1 MQDVEIGVVLVSGAN
16 RGIGRCVADSFW
28 RAGYHV
34 VATSRSQNQ
43 SHALREVKPR
53 YFQAGLEVRDQNSIQ
68 KLVSEIEEHFGR
80 LHALVNNAGV
90 GVFEASDALQREDVQ
105 EMFDT
110 NVVGLF
116 ALTQAV
122 CPLLLKAGGGR
133 VINLGSIV
141 DNLSVPG
148 NSAYGASKAAVASM
162 TGTFNEEYKGR
173 NIRFSLVSPGAV
185 RTEIW
190 DGREG
195 FDPEKMLSVDDVAE
209 IILDIARKPL
219 HVRIDAV
226 RINPPAGLL

>member
-1 MQDVEIGVVLVSGAN
+1 MEDVETGIVLVSGAN
-16 RGIGRCVADSFW
+16 RGIGRCVADTFW

-34 VATSRSQNQ
+34 IGTFRSRDRP
-43 SHALREVKPR
+43 HTLREVKLK
-53 YFQAGLEVRDQNSIQ
+53 YFQAGLEVRNQDSING
-68 KLVSEIEEHFGR
+68 LIAEIERQFGR
-80 LHALVNNAGV
+80 LHVLVNNAGM
-90 GVFEASDALQREDVQ
+90 GVFDAAEALQRQHVQ

-116 ALTQAV
+116 ALTQAI

-141 DNLSVPG
+141 DNINVPG
-148 NSAYGASKAAVASM
+148 NCAYGASKAAVASM
-162 TGTFNEEYKGR
+162 TGTFNEEYKSR

-195 FDPEKMLSVDDVAE
+195 FDPESMLSVDDVAQT
-209 IILDIARKPL
+209 ILDIARKPL
-219 HVRIDAV
+219 NVRIDAV
-226 RINPPAGLL
+226 RINPPYGLL